1 MRRAKSVALLLLIG
15 VGLTATSAAS
25 ASSNFIEVSPRRV
38 EAGTHVT
45 IHGIVRS
52 GCARGDNVTIYSRAF
67 AGITEDEFAGVP
79 ALITVLADNRMFN
92 VEVKI
97 SKEIRP
103 GSYTVGG
110 RCGGGNFGQTQLRVT
125 NAAFSV
131 RPMIAFVRGTAR
143 SGPSVWVAN
152 ANGRR
157 PRRLGR
163 GAQPLLAP
171 NGQSVAFVRF
181 AARGR
186 RPLIVRATRGRGVRR
201 FFGGRRHA
209 QATPLAWSP
218 NSRYLAVAV
227 ADQRGGHN
235 VLIVIDLFRGRYETV
250 ARGLTQGAGFAPE
263 IPGKLVFGSS
273 RSTSPS
279 APVDLY
285 AARAFSRAGAE
296 RLTSDGRSLNPVWG
310 RQGIVFDR
318 ERLRGG
324 DAPAYQLFLL
334 RGGETTQI
342 TDLHPSALL
351 SGLVPLAVS
360 ADGAHLVA
368 SYVGQDTSQAWAVD
382 LASHEARRLTQGR
395 AAVTA
400 WGISADGESALVG
413 IGGFLAPPS
422 RGRIATLPFAG
433 GRARVLIRHGGSPSW
448 NR

>member
-1 MRRAKSVALLLLIG
+1 MSVALLLLGG
-15 VGLTATSAAS
+15 VALTASGVAS
-25 ASSNFIEVSPRRV
+25 GSSSFIQVSPRSV
-38 EAGTHVT
+38 EAGTEVAV
-45 IHGIVRS
+45 HGAVLG
-52 GCARGDNVTIYSRAF
+52 GCALSDSVTIYSRAF
-67 AGITEDEFAGVP
+67 AGITEEEFAGVP
-79 ALITVLADNRMFN
+79 ALTTVLADNRMFR

-97 SKEIRP
+97 SKEVRP
-103 GSYTVGG
+103 GSYAVGG

-143 SGPSVWVAN
+143 SGPSVWVAS

-157 PRRLGR
+157 ARRLGR

-186 RPLIVRATRGRGVRR
+186 QSLIVRATRGRGVRR
-201 FFGGRRHA
+201 FFGGPRHA
-209 QATPLAWSP
+209 QAIPLAWSP
-218 NSRYLAVAV
+218 NSRYLAVSV
-227 ADQRGGHN
+227 SDRRGGHN

-250 ARGLTQGAGFAPE
+250 ARGLTQGASFAPE
-263 IPGKLVFGSS
+263 IPGKLVFGLS
-273 RSTSPS
+273 RSASPPAS
-279 APVDLY
+279 VDLY
-285 AARAFSRAGAE
+285 AARAFGRAGVE
-296 RLTSDGRSLNPVWG
+296 RLTHDGRSLNPVWG
-310 RQGIVFDR
+310 RMGIVFDR

-368 SYVGQDTSQAWAVD
+368 SYVGEDTSQAWAVD
-382 LASHEARRLTQGR
+382 LSSHEARRLTQGR

-400 WGISADGESALVG
+400 WGVSADGESALVG

-433 GRARVLIRHGGSPSW
+433 GRARVLIRHGASPSW

>member
-1 MRRAKSVALLLLIG
+1 MSAALLLLIG
-15 VGLTATSAAS
+15 VALSATGAAS
-25 ASSNFIEVSPRRV
+25 ASSSSLEVSPRRV
-38 EAGTHVT
+38 EAGAHVT
-45 IHGIVRS
+45 IHGVVRS
-52 GCARGDNVTIYSRAF
+52 GCARGETVTIYSRAF

-79 ALITVLADNRMFN
+79 ALTTVLADNRMFN

-97 SKEIRP
+97 SKEVRP

-125 NAAFSV
+125 NAAFSI
-131 RPMIAFVRGTAR
+131 RPTIAFVRGTAR

-157 PRRLGR
+157 ARRLGR

-171 NGQSVAFVRF
+171 NGHSVAFVRF
-181 AARGR
+181 APRGR

-201 FFGGRRHA
+201 FFGGPRRA

-227 ADQRGGHN
+227 ANQRGGRN
-235 VLIVIDLFRGRYETV
+235 VLIVIDMFRNGRSETV
-250 ARGLTQGAGFAPE
+250 ARGLTQGASFSPT

-279 APVDLY
+279 APVDLH
-285 AARAFSRAGAE
+285 AARVFSRAGVE
-296 RLTSDGRSLNPVWG
+296 RLTHDGRSLNPVWG

-318 ERLRGG
+318 ERLRG
-324 DAPAYQLFLL
+324 DEAPAYQLFLL

-382 LASHEARRLTQGR
+382 VTSHEARRLTEGR
-395 AAVTA
+395 APVTG
-400 WGISADGESALVG
+400 WGISADGERALVE
-413 IGGFLAPPS
+413 IGGFLAAPS
-422 RGRIATLPFAG
+422 RGRIAALPFAG
-433 GRARVLIRHGGSPSW
+433 GPARVLIRHGGSPSW